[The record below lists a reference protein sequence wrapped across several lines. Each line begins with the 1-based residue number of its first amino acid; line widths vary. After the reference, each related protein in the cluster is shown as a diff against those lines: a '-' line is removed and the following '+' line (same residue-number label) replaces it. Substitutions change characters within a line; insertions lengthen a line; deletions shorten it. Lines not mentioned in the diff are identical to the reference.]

1 MVRCGAQSTKGI
13 NVGKTKRYKYKR
25 ITFWAENGV
34 VMVHDDRDGLT
45 TEVPALEFKKRG
57 ESFKLETAVEQYF
70 DEANNLSNLA
80 SNVDACV
87 DQALRQGDPTNPRV
101 SREMANLSSVRSWNI
116 GATGGKAQVASPR
129 SGARLYTG
137 EIPREGPPRKLILP
151 AGVA

>member
-1 MVRCGAQSTKGI
+1 M
-13 NVGKTKRYKYKR
+13 GKSKLYKYKR

-34 VMVHDDRDGLT
+34 VMVHDDRDGQT

-57 ESFKLETAVEQYF
+57 ESFKLETSVEQYF
-70 DEANNLSNLA
+70 DEANNLSALA

-101 SREMANLSSVRSWNI
+101 SQEMANLASVRSWMI
-116 GATGGKAQVASPR
+116 GSGGKAAVASPR
-129 SGARLYTG
+129 AGAKLYTG

-151 AGVA
+151 AGVS